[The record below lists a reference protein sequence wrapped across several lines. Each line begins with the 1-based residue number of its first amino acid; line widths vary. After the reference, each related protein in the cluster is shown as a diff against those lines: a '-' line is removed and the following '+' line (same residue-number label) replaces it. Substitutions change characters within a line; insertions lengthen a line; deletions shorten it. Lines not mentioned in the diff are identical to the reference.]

1 MKRKLIDFLFFVFR
15 ALEEEEEEEDETE
28 ASMKTPYVFVNTKND
43 YEKLM

>member
-15 ALEEEEEEEDETE
+15 SLEEEEEEDEAE